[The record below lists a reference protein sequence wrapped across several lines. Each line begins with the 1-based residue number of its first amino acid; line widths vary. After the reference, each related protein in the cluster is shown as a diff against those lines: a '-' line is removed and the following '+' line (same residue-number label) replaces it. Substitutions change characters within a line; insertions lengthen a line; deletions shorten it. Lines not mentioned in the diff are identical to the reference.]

1 MKYNYL
7 LLNNNC
13 ETIKYKLLDDTKKK
27 KIYKGIGR
35 SYRPLS
41 IINYSIKINNKNL

>member
-7 LLNNNC
+7 LSNNNC
-13 ETIKYKLLDDTKKK
+13 ETIKYKLLDDTKK